1 VKFLTDANDKR
12 SWCSDEDFV
21 AAWQNEE
28 FESAEAV
35 ATHLGLKVGSVQT
48 RARNISKHFVEAGYQ
63 PLREFPKRTV
73 TKKDQAYWAKLAEAT
88 GLSSDEESSDES

>member
-1 VKFLTDANDKR
+1 MKFLTDTNDKR
-12 SWCSDEDFV
+12 TWCSDEDFV

-35 ATHLGLKVGSVQT
+35 AAHLGLKVGSVQT
-48 RARNISKHFVEAGYQ
+48 RARHISKNFVEAGYAG
-63 PLREFPKRTV
+63 LREFPKRTV
-73 TKKDQAYWAKLAEAT
+73 TKKDKAYWAMLAEAS